1 MASPISSGFTLLGL
15 IALMLL
21 ISLNP
26 RAVNQDPPIR
36 SLRDNRMMPRNSIRR
51 LRDQRIRD

>member
-1 MASPISSGFTLLGL
+1 MTSPISSGFTFLGL

-26 RAVNQDPPIR
+26 RAVNQDAPMR
-36 SLRDNRMMPRNSIRR
+36 SLKDNRIMTRNSIRR
-51 LRDQRIRD
+51 LREQRIRD

>member
-1 MASPISSGFTLLGL
+1 MTSPISSGFTLLGL